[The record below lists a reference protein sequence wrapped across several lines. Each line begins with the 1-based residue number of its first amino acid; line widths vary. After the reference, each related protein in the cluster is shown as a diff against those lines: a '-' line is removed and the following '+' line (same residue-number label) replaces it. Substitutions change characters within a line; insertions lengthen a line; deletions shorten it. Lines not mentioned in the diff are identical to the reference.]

1 MQGNNI
7 ANKPQNFPLF
17 LIPSLPPL
25 FKLTPL
31 RPDYYSAILSIS
43 CVSIPQV
50 GAQQY
55 YYYYWQLL
63 QVNNE
68 TMQFEAFY
76 LLSRIID

>member
-31 RPDYYSAILSIS
+31 RPDYYSAILSIF

-55 YYYYWQLL
+55 YYWQLL
-63 QVNNE
+63 QANNDE